1 MADFQNQINVS
12 QAPGVEGDFASS
24 NLNKYSA
31 LDGPGGFVAGPAG
44 VFAGR
49 FGWANDSYADGLGG
63 PAQVL
68 NQAVGV
74 SGVPT
79 GFIRRDGQGLNTT
92 FLSKA
97 TMFIPGGFGVT
108 LFSEGDFWVRNNGS
122 TQALRGQ
129 KCYASYADGTASFA
143 ATATP
148 AGATSTSFTISAQ
161 TFSVTASVANDVMTV
176 TAVGSGTLYPGS
188 VLSSAAGSAT
198 IVSQLTSTAALGALG
213 GAGTYKLNIGEQAV
227 APTTVTGTY
236 GLLTLG
242 GTIAGSFNIG
252 DPLTGTSVAAGSTTT
267 ANASN
272 GVSLTGAGGAG
283 TYVTLTATASSG
295 TITAATNVETKWI
308 CMTPGLA
315 GEIVKITPQAQS

>member
-1 MADFQNQINVS
+1 MADFQNQINV
-12 QAPGVEGDFASS
+12 QPAPGVEGDFASS

-49 FGWANDSYADGLGG
+49 FGWANDTYTDGLGG

-68 NQAVGV
+68 NQALGV

-92 FLSKA
+92 FLSRG
-97 TMFIPGGFGVT
+97 TLFIPGGFGLT

-122 TQALRGQ
+122 SEALRGQ

-143 ATATP
+143 ATASP
-148 AGATSTSFTISAQ
+148 AGATSTSFSIAAE
-161 TFSVTASVANDVMTV
+161 TFSVTASVVGDVMSV
-176 TAVGSGTLYPGS
+176 SAVGSGTLYPGS
-188 VLSSAAGSAT
+188 VLSSAAGNAT

-213 GAGTYKLNIGEQAV
+213 GTGTYKLNVEEQSV
-227 APTTVTGTY
+227 ASTTITGTY

-242 GTIAGSFNIG
+242 GTVTGTFNLG
-252 DPLTGTSVAAGSTTT
+252 DTLTGTSVPTGATIT
-267 ANASN
+267 ANANN

-283 TYVTLTATASSG
+283 TYVTLTGTASSG

-315 GEIVKITPQAQS
+315 GELVKITPQAQS